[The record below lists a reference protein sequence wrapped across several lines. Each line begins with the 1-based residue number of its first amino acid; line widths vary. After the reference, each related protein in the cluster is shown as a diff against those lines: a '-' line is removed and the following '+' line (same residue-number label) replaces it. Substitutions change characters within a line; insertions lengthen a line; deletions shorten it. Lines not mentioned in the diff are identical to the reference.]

1 MKLYAGIDL
10 HSSNNYLAI
19 LRSDEKRIFDKRLP
33 NCIETIRSTL
43 KPFKKRLCGIA
54 VESTYN
60 WYWLVDSLKED
71 GYRMHLANPSAIQ
84 QYEGLK
90 HTDDKWDAYWL
101 AHMLKLGILPQGYIY
116 PRQRRPIRDL
126 MRRRLTY
133 VNQRTTHVLSLQSL
147 FERHMAKR
155 YNGREIKQLKT
166 DDIDRII
173 ADPFLAFTAKNNVTT
188 ISFLDTRVKEIE
200 KKILSIAK
208 VEKQFEVITSI
219 PGIGTVL
226 GLTIMLEVDD
236 IGRFPSPGNYAS
248 YCRCVK
254 SEKTSN
260 KKKKG
265 KGNEKNGNKYLS
277 WAYVEAAHMII
288 RFCPEA
294 NRFYQRKK
302 TQRNGAVATKALANK
317 LARASYCMLRDQK
330 QFDIEKLFK

>member
-1 MKLYAGIDL
+1 MKLYGGIDL

-19 LRSDEKRIFDKRLP
+19 IRSDEKRIFGQRLP

-43 KPFKKRLCGIA
+43 KPFRKQLCGIA

-60 WYWLVDSLKED
+60 WYWLVDGLQED
-71 GYRMHLANPSAIQ
+71 GYKMHLANPSAIQ

-90 HTDDKWDAYWL
+90 YTDDKWDSFWL

-116 PRQRRPIRDL
+116 PKDRRPIRDL

-133 VNQRTTHVLSLQSL
+133 VNQRTTHVLSLQSML
-147 FERHMAKR
+147 NRHLAMR
-155 YNGREIKQLKT
+155 LNGKEIKKLKS
-166 DDIDRII
+166 DDIDTLIK
-173 ADPFLAFTAKNNVTT
+173 DQFLAFTAKNSIAT
-188 ISFLDTRVKEIE
+188 ISFLKAGAREIE
-200 KKILSIAK
+200 KKILAVAK
-208 VEKQFEVITSI
+208 LEKQYEVITSI
-219 PGIGTVL
+219 PGIGPVL

-236 IGRFPSPGNYAS
+236 ISRFPAPGNYAS

-265 KGNEKNGNKYLS
+265 KGNQRNGNKYLA

-302 TQRNGAVATKALANK
+302 AQRNGAVATKALANK
-317 LARASYCMLRDQK
+317 LARASYCMLRNQTP
-330 QFDIEKLFK
+330 FDLKKVFR